1 MKTNAKKLT
10 SLFVALFVVL
20 GAIALILPLTQ
31 LHAQATPATAITLI
45 DSEGNENTYN
55 ADASGTGWA
64 WDAATGTLTLDNWS
78 GKRIC
83 AANGDLHLHLIGTN
97 TITLIDEYG
106 SIGIETGWNML
117 YITAEE
123 GGVLNVEGT
132 LTNTFYAFNTPT
144 TITNGTINVDVTT
157 NYYSSSYAF
166 YGTTMFDAENTEK
179 EAVVNV
185 TVENT
190 YDGYNNLYGFGNGG
204 LEIADRDNVTI
215 TVNATGGTE
224 AYVTA
229 IDGLAYENSAAKV
242 TAVANNNGGDPKG
255 RIAVEG
261 LDEIT
266 MKKDGSID
274 LTGYVIDY
282 YATPTTNP
290 NTVTT
295 TPADNKYV
303 YCKNET
309 IHNTYYVLSDVEGN
323 PVEHTVFAY
332 TETPA
337 EGLVWCGDG
346 VIELPSVYTEE
357 YAEINILH
365 GIRGGYDY
373 NANYWKCE
381 ILEGTLPEGYT
392 LYYSGGTISG
402 SPTATCDAG
411 TVKVRVKHSGLDYWD
426 TADDLSI
433 DVDIKYGAVLEK
445 DKFIT
450 IDGGEPVEMRT
461 NASGSGWSYDGET
474 ATLTLDGYDGGPIK
488 AEKAFTILLKNENT
502 ITLSD
507 SVLHDSKAYG
517 IVAEYDDNT
526 KDLYITAESGGKLNI
541 VGDLTKGFSGIDAW
555 FYLYGGTVNIDIAST
570 LEDHYNDWGSAVA
583 NFLDFGED
591 DSIPAAFFAT
601 LRCTDPN
608 STGTLNCASNG
619 GIDIEGR
626 DNVTVG
632 IYLYAASKETELLG
646 CSNLRMEDS
655 GANVTIVVDNGG
667 GASDDCMAVGYIN
680 TMQLRPGG
688 YVDLTGKVELQD
700 RDISTNLNTTI
711 SVPAEGAYIKAKGED
726 NDFAICNLDGTLA
739 ERTVFTYTAEPTTLK
754 WVGNGRVSIP
764 AGAVGQNVDDIYLW
778 SYLQGGHGDSWS
790 YELIEGTL
798 PAGVLLNYGYS
809 YGVLRGTE
817 FEETC
822 EADVVKIRATD
833 TKSGQSIEFEVPYGA
848 VSENK
853 PLTDIEFEQDTYITN
868 VGDEFFVNVFITPS
882 DASEWTLDAD
892 YDCGVKE
899 IEYLEN
905 GQAVIYLRSTSYAG
919 TYQIK
924 VTHQKTGIFATAT
937 VHVRESIP
945 EIYISSYQSEELGG
959 FYWGETYTIS
969 GEGVTTKVI
978 ENATSYILIDP
989 EWFGKTLQIVRH
1001 NADEN
1006 CNSAAQYLEIP
1017 ARPAA
1022 PNLTGVNAPKGN
1034 LTGKI
1039 TGDFV
1044 DDLRYS
1050 KDGENWYYLYESTT
1064 LAPGTYTV
1072 YVKGNTSKEVFASE
1086 KKEIVIGYD
1095 ALHAIDVPAIPAGLS
1110 GVYYSIELS
1119 YYVNGG
1125 YGAYTYA
1132 IEGEAPAWLTCD
1144 AYGSLWGYRQ
1154 VGDATT
1160 ITIRVTD
1167 TGDLEKGIEP
1177 ESITFQVAV
1186 GAVADAGAHECVF
1199 DQKVVLPYYLKSS
1212 ATCTTAELYY
1222 MSCVCGRFTYETD
1235 FENGDPLGHTFT
1247 RDYEDDEYLR
1257 SEGANCQEF
1266 DTYWYQ
1272 CEVCDAVSDTLWF
1285 TSTYYCGEHVYSDT
1299 LSSIDEYYHAYCCTI
1314 EGCKEYINSA
1324 SHTQGDAATEN
1335 TPCTCTECDYVY
1347 QAAKGH
1353 TIIRVAARAATCTH
1367 AGNIEYYICTAGCGK
1382 MYVDEFGV
1390 EEIAD
1395 PATVVIAAL
1404 GHDYSEKIETASH
1417 YKTEAANCQ
1426 VAHVYWFNCSR
1437 CTASARDDAGADDK
1451 YFTGTTFGAHQF
1463 DLENWGYQESDGHA
1477 HLCTVE
1483 NCGAHDEVQT
1493 HNINWQYISDD
1504 THHWKECSTC
1514 GYHAEEA
1521 EHDYDD
1527 ACDIYC
1533 NTCNDSREAPH
1544 DFDMEN
1550 WETSYQNHYHVCKL
1564 CGQMGYIDSHTLG
1577 EEKLYDDDEH
1587 WQECEVCGYA
1597 KNHQG
1602 HSFDN
1607 NCDTTCSDCDYV
1619 REITHQN
1626 DYLFEQKD
1634 PTCKDTGMKAH
1645 YLCNICNTYFDEEKN
1660 VVLES
1665 ELIIPINPE
1674 AHEWGSWVTNGN
1686 GTHTRVCVH
1695 NEAHKENGDC
1705 SGGEAT
1711 CTQKA
1716 TCEKCNSAYG
1726 TIKDHTF
1733 GEKIERVDATCV
1745 ATGMQAH
1752 YRCSTCDGYFNESMV
1767 ERTQEQLTIAIDP
1780 NAHLYGSWISNGDGT
1795 HTHKCTRNVEH
1806 TETADCDGG
1815 EATCTQKAVCSD
1827 CEAEYGQFKAHSFG
1841 DPVAEVPATHTS
1853 TDLAAGMK
1861 AHYRCSE
1868 CEGYFDSEKNPTTAG
1883 ALVIPAPVHTFGEWI
1898 TSDSEQHWKV
1908 CTCGLKNSVG
1918 DHEYDDESDMICNTC
1933 EYDRTIPH
1941 THGDGELVTGQAAT
1955 CTIDGW
1961 KDYYRC
1967 SCGHLFTEA
1976 ACTNEIASL
1985 EEWKAGDGKIAASH
1999 TLGDLIAM
2007 VEANCTTTGKQAHR
2021 ECSVCG
2027 TFFDEEGNVKTENEL
2042 TIPVNNTHAYGSWTS
2057 NGDGTHSR
2065 VCANNAEHKENGT
2078 CEGGEA
2084 TCTEK
2089 AVCTTCNTAYGQP
2102 NGHNYSEATCTAKAT
2117 CSVCGDVTG
2126 DFVPHDYSEAT
2137 CTAKATCSVCG
2148 DVTGDFAPHDYSEA
2162 TCTAKATCSVC
2173 GDVTGDFAP
2182 HDYSEATCTAKA
2194 TCSVCGDVKGEFA
2207 PHNYGELNNEVPAI
2221 HTESELVAGLR
2232 AHHHCEVCNSYF
2244 DVNKSPVEYEALI
2257 IPAPTH
2263 TYGNWVKDNDNHW
2276 KVCECGKKDAQ
2287 GAHVYDDASDMICD
2301 TCEYDRTVPHEHGNG
2316 EKVLGQAATCTIDG
2330 WKDYYRCSCGHIYTD
2345 EACTNEITDL
2355 VAWKAGDGKIA
2366 ASHTLGDLIAKVEAN
2381 CTTTGKQAHYECSVC
2396 GVFFDEEGT
2405 VKAENELII
2414 PTNQNHAYGEWTSNG
2429 DDTHSRVCA
2438 NNAEHKESDNCAG
2451 GTATCTQKAICT
2463 TCGAEH
2469 GQLIAHTYSEATC
2482 TVKATCS
2489 VCGDVTGDFAPHTY
2503 SEATCTAKA
2512 TCSVCGDVTGAL
2524 AEHVD
2529 ANEDGKCDACEHQMT
2544 PVIPEESTPAPEE
2557 STPADPEQPTT
2568 PEQPTPEKPEEPK
2581 KGLSGGAIAGIVVG
2595 SVAVAGTGGFAVW
2608 WFAIQKRTVAEL
2620 GTVCKTVGRKIGDF
2634 FKGVFEKIKNL
2645 FTKK

>member
-20 GAIALILPLTQ
+20 GMIALILPLTQ
-31 LHAQATPATAITLI
+31 LRAQATPATSITLI

-78 GKRIC
+78 GKRIY
-83 AANGDLHLHLIGTN
+83 AANGDLHLHLKGTN

-106 SIGIETGWNML
+106 SSGIETDWDML
-117 YITAEE
+117 YITAEDD
-123 GGVLNVEGT
+123 GVLNVEGT

-157 NYYSSSYAF
+157 NSYSSSYAF
-166 YGTTMFDAENTEK
+166 YGTTTFDAENTEK

-190 YDGYNNLYGFGNGG
+190 YDGYSNLYGFGNGG

-229 IDGLAYENSAAKV
+229 IDGLKYENSAAKV

-255 RIAVEG
+255 RIAVG
-261 LDEIT
+261 RLDEIT

-282 YATPTTNP
+282 NAAPTTNP

-303 YCKNET
+303 YCKNKT

-373 NANYWKCE
+373 DANYWKCE

-402 SPTATCDAG
+402 SPTATCNEG

-426 TADDLSI
+426 TADDISI

-507 SVLHDSKAYG
+507 SVLHESKAYG

-526 KDLYITAESGGKLNI
+526 KDLYITAELGGKLNI

-555 FYLYGGTVNIDIAST
+555 FYLYGGTVNIDITST

-583 NFLDFGED
+583 NFLDFGDD

-778 SYLQGGHGDSWS
+778 SYLQGGHGDSWA

-798 PAGVLLNYGYS
+798 PAGVVLNYGYS
-809 YGVLRGTE
+809 YGVLRGSV

-822 EADVVKIRATD
+822 EAGVVKIRAID

-868 VGDEFFVNVFITPS
+868 VSDDLVVNVFITPS

-892 YDCGVKE
+892 YEYGVKE

-1050 KDGENWYYLYESTT
+1050 KDGESWSYLYESTT

-1072 YVKGNTSKEVFASE
+1072 YVKGSDFTDVFASE

-1110 GVYYSIELS
+1110 GVRYSIDLRD
-1119 YYVNGG
+1119 YVNGG

-1132 IEGEAPAWLTCD
+1132 IEGEAPAWLTCTTD
-1144 AYGSLWGYRQ
+1144 GSLWGYRQ

-1199 DQKVVLPYYLKSS
+1199 DQKVVLPYYLKNG

-1247 RDYEDDEYLR
+1247 CKSENNAYLR
-1257 SEGANCQEF
+1257 SEGANCQEY

-1272 CEVCDAVSDTLWF
+1272 CDDCDAVSDTLWF
-1285 TSTYYCGEHVYSDT
+1285 TSNSHGEHVYSDT
-1299 LSSIDEYYHAYCCTI
+1299 LSSIDKYSHAYCCTI

-1353 TIIRVAARAATCTH
+1353 TIIRVAAKAATCTH

-1395 PATVVIAAL
+1395 PATVVIEAL

-1417 YKTEAANCQ
+1417 YKIEAANCQ
-1426 VAHVYWFNCSR
+1426 AAHVYWFNCSR

-1463 DLENWGYQESDGHA
+1463 DLENWGYQEADGHA

-1493 HNINWQYISDD
+1493 HNLNWQYISDD

-1665 ELIIPINPE
+1665 ELIIPVNPE
-1674 AHEWGSWVTNGN
+1674 AHEWGNWVTNGN

-1716 TCEKCNSAYG
+1716 VCEKCNTAYG

-1733 GEKIERVDATCV
+1733 GEKVDRIDATCV
-1745 ATGMQAH
+1745 AIGMQAH
-1752 YRCSTCDGYFNESMV
+1752 YRCSTCNGYFNESMV

-1806 TETADCDGG
+1806 TETADCNGG
-1815 EATCTQKAVCSD
+1815 EATCTQKAVCAD
-1827 CEAEYGQFKAHSFG
+1827 CEAEYGEIKAHSFG
-1841 DPVAEVPATHTS
+1841 DLIAEVPAIHTAS
-1853 TDLAAGMK
+1853 ELVAGMR
-1861 AHYRCSE
+1861 AYYRCSV

-1883 ALVIPAPVHTFGEWI
+1883 ELIIPTPTHTFGGWI
-1898 TSDSEQHWKV
+1898 TSDNAQHWKV

-1918 DHEYDDESDMICNTC
+1918 DHEYDDESDMTCNTC
-1933 EYDRTIPH
+1933 EYDRTTPH
-1941 THGDGELVTGQAAT
+1941 THGNGELVAGQKAT
-1955 CTIDGW
+1955 CTVDGW

-1967 SCGHLFTEA
+1967 SCGNLYTEA
-1976 ACTNEIASL
+1976 ACTNEITNL
-1985 EEWKAGDGKIAASH
+1985 VEWKAG
-1999 TLGDLIAM
+1999 
-2007 VEANCTTTGKQAHR
+2007 E
-2021 ECSVCG
+2021 
-2027 TFFDEEGNVKTENEL
+2027 
-2042 TIPVNNTHAYGSWTS
+2042 
-2057 NGDGTHSR
+2057 
-2065 VCANNAEHKENGT
+2065 
-2078 CEGGEA
+2078 
-2084 TCTEK
+2084 
-2089 AVCTTCNTAYGQP
+2089 
-2102 NGHNYSEATCTAKAT
+2102 
-2117 CSVCGDVTG
+2117 
-2126 DFVPHDYSEAT
+2126 
-2137 CTAKATCSVCG
+2137 
-2148 DVTGDFAPHDYSEA
+2148 
-2162 TCTAKATCSVC
+2162 
-2173 GDVTGDFAP
+2173 
-2182 HDYSEATCTAKA
+2182 
-2194 TCSVCGDVKGEFA
+2194 
-2207 PHNYGELNNEVPAI
+2207 
-2221 HTESELVAGLR
+2221 
-2232 AHHHCEVCNSYF
+2232 
-2244 DVNKSPVEYEALI
+2244 
-2257 IPAPTH
+2257 
-2263 TYGNWVKDNDNHW
+2263 
-2276 KVCECGKKDAQ
+2276 
-2287 GAHVYDDASDMICD
+2287 
-2301 TCEYDRTVPHEHGNG
+2301 
-2316 EKVLGQAATCTIDG
+2316 
-2330 WKDYYRCSCGHIYTD
+2330 
-2345 EACTNEITDL
+2345 
-2355 VAWKAGDGKIA
+2355 GKIA

-2381 CTTTGKQAHYECSVC
+2381 CTTTGKQAHYKCSVC
-2396 GVFFDEEGT
+2396 GAFFDEEGN

-2414 PTNQNHAYGEWTSNG
+2414 PVNNAHAYGDWTSNG
-2429 DDTHSRVCA
+2429 DGTHSRVCA
-2438 NNAEHKESDNCAG
+2438 NNELHKENGTCAG
-2451 GTATCTQKAICT
+2451 GEATCTEKAVCT
-2463 TCGAEH
+2463 ACGTGY
-2469 GQLIAHTYSEATC
+2469 GQAKGHNYSEATC
-2482 TVKATCS
+2482 TTKATCS
-2489 VCGDVTGDFAPHTY
+2489 ACGDEIGELVA
-2503 SEATCTAKA
+2503 
-2512 TCSVCGDVTGAL
+2512 
-2524 AEHVD
+2524 HVD
-2529 ANEDGKCDACEHQMT
+2529 ENQDGSCDVCQQKMT
-2544 PVIPEESTPAPEE
+2544 PDAEESTPAPEESTPAPEE
-2557 STPADPEQPTT
+2557 STPAPEESTPAPEESTPAPEESTPAPEQPNSPQT
-2568 PEQPTPEKPEEPK
+2568 PAPEEPEEPK
-2581 KGLSGGAIAGIVVG
+2581 KGLSGGAIAGIVVA
-2595 SVAVAGTGGFAVW
+2595 SVAVAGIGGFAVW
-2608 WFAIQKRTVAEL
+2608 WFVVQKNTVAQL
-2620 GTVCKTVGRKIGDF
+2620 GTACTNLGSKIGKTVKDI
-2634 FKGVFEKIKNL
+2634 FEKIKNI
-2645 FTKK
+2645 FKKN